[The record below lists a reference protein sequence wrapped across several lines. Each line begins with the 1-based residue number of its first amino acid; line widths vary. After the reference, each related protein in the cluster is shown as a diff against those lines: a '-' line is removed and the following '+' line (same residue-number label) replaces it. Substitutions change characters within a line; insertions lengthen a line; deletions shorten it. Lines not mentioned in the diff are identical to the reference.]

1 MNEFLRKLLFL
12 PEQASTFA
20 ADVDR
25 LHIFVVV
32 TTIIMSVA
40 VGLVTLFFFAR
51 YRRKSDTQ
59 TTPHIQPTVLIEVAF
74 VTVPLALFLLWFAIG
89 YRQFVEQDTP
99 PADAMDVYVMGKKW
113 MWKFNYPDGPNSVN
127 VLRVP
132 ANKPVRLLMTSQ
144 DVIHSFYVP
153 EFRLKRDLNP
163 GRYTQAW
170 FQATVPGRYQIL
182 CAEYCGAGHSI
193 MRGEVIVM
201 KPEEYEAWLQNLKRG
216 PLASRQDG
224 TNTQLE
230 FVQAAGSLA
239 EQGRRL
245 SIEAGCVKCH
255 TIDGTRHIGPTWLDM
270 WGRHEKLKT
279 GETIT
284 VDETYMTESIMDP
297 MAKIVDGYE
306 PIMPSYQNKL
316 AGPEIAALVEYMKS
330 LQSDVV
336 RNTPPEGP
344 VYAPVRGR

>member
-1 MNEFLRKLLFL
+1 MNEFFRKLLYL

-25 LHIFVVV
+25 LHVFVAM
-32 TTIIMSVA
+32 TTLLMSIG
-40 VGLVTLFFFAR
+40 VGLTALFFFAR
-51 YRRKSDTQ
+51 YRRRSDTQ
-59 TTPHIQPTVLIEVAF
+59 TTPHIEPSMLIEVAF
-74 VTVPLALFLLWFAIG
+74 VTIPLALFLLWFAIG

-99 PADAMDVYVMGKKW
+99 PADAMDVYVMAKKW
-113 MWKFNYPDGPNSVN
+113 MWKFNYPEGPNSVN

-132 ANKPVRLLMTSQ
+132 AGRPVRLLMTSQ

-153 EFRLKRDLNP
+153 EFRVKRDVNP
-163 GRYTQAW
+163 GRYTQVW
-170 FQATVPGRYQIL
+170 FQATTPGRYQIL

-193 MRGEVIVM
+193 MRGEVIAM
-201 KPEEYEAWLQNLKRG
+201 KSEEYEAWLQNLKKG
-216 PLASRQDG
+216 PLATRQDG
-224 TNTQLE
+224 TNTALE
-230 FVQAAGSLA
+230 QVAANTSLT
-239 EQGRRL
+239 EQGKR
-245 SIEAGCVKCH
+245 IAAEAGCMKCH
-255 TIDGTRHIGPTWLDM
+255 TTDGTRHIGPSWLDM
-270 WGRHEKLKT
+270 WGGKRKLKS

-284 VDETYMTESIMDP
+284 VDEGYMTESIMDP
-297 MAKIVDGYE
+297 NAKIVEGYDAV
-306 PIMPSYQNKL
+306 MPSYQGKL

>member
-25 LHIFVVV
+25 LHIFVVL
-32 TTIIMSVA
+32 TTIIMSVG
-40 VGLVTLFFFAR
+40 VGLTTLFFFAR
-51 YRRKSDTQ
+51 YRRKSEGQ
-59 TTPHIQPTVLIEVAF
+59 TTPHIQPTLLIEAAF
-74 VTVPLALFLLWFAIG
+74 VTIPLALFLLWFAIG
-89 YRQFVEQDTP
+89 YRQFVEQDNP
-99 PADAMDVYVMGKKW
+99 PADAMDVYVMAKKW
-113 MWKFNYPDGPNSVN
+113 MWKFNYPEGPNSVN

-132 ANKPVRLLMTSQ
+132 AGRPVRLLMTSQ

-153 EFRLKRDLNP
+153 EFRLKHDVNP

-216 PLASRQDG
+216 PLLSRQDG
-224 TNTQLE
+224 TNTPLE
-230 FVQAAGSLA
+230 YVQVAGSLS

-245 SIEAGCVKCH
+245 SVEAGCVKCH
-255 TIDGTRHIGPTWLDM
+255 SIDGTRHIGPTWLDM
-270 WGRHEKLKT
+270 WGRRERLKD
-279 GETIT
+279 GQTIT
-284 VDETYMTESIMDP
+284 VDEGYMTESIMDP
-297 MAKIVDGYE
+297 LAKVVEGYD